1 MKTLPEKVRTARS
14 ALGLSQEELAQQIG
28 VSRRSVIAYE
38 TGQKTPRDA
47 TIYKLAMAL
56 HVSIQYLKDENC
68 DEPTEGIEK
77 DGYVVEISKTY
88 GTSGARK
95 LNAMLSENAALFAGG
110 ELSQE
115 QKDAYFEA
123 LTRIYTESKEI
134 AREKFGREKK

>member
-1 MKTLPEKVRTARS
+1 MKTLPEKIKDARS
-14 ALGLSQEELAQQIG
+14 ALGLSQEELGQQIG

-38 TGQKTPRDA
+38 TGQKKPRDA
-47 TIYKLAMAL
+47 TVYKLAMAL

-88 GTSGARK
+88 GASGANK

-110 ELSQE
+110 DLSQE

-123 LTRIYTESKEI
+123 LTKIYTESREI
-134 AREKFGREKK
+134 AREKFGRKK